1 MQDYF
6 VGYGYAAIFL
16 LAGFGF
22 VLVTLAVSNLLGP
35 KKVTRIKLQPY
46 ESGVEPVG
54 QAWVQIPVH
63 FFIFGLLFVIF
74 DVEALFV
81 LAWAVLFKSLGIL
94 GFVEMLIF
102 ILVLLAGLVY
112 AWKKGVL
119 QWT

>member
-1 MQDYF
+1 MQDYL

-16 LAGFGF
+16 LAGVGF
-22 VLVTLAVSNLLGP
+22 VLVTLAISNLLGP
-35 KKVTRIKLQPY
+35 KKTSKEKLRPY
-46 ESGVEPVG
+46 ESGEEPVG
-54 QAWVQIPVH
+54 SAWVQFPVH

-81 LAWAVLFKSLGIL
+81 LVWAVLFKSLG
-94 GFVEMLIF
+94 FVGLIEMLIF
-102 ILVLLAGLVY
+102 IFVLLAGLVY